1 MKYRTHHILLTY
13 KKSGPD
19 TDLQAQL
26 TPNSSPSLLTRSLQ
40 ENDLRNS
47 RQKSN
52 SLGNVSQNVSAAR
65 KDKLSKSLQEN
76 DLKNSKLRSTGN
88 TLEEKAYPKSGP
100 SNALKKSSFS
110 RSLQENDL
118 RNSRRISSSNEW
130 TQKSNAMSPML
141 PPRKNRVTIKTGRDS
156 IEEDFWYEKDSSL
169 ADSGTSG
176 SNQAQQNR
184 QLPTVKIVQEKNRR
198 KSSPGALSKEVSAL
212 NESSDFVRRSNHDRL
227 SKNSREKSRRRSGA
241 VTFDDSDFEN
251 ADSLSSSN
259 DASLAKLSQNS
270 LSPELVTRALTG
282 QDKTRRVPLMK
293 FSSINSEDGLFEHHP
308 IPLHHSFTTINDFKS
323 KNSHP
328 VRLTASASAVD
339 LRAMQVKFE
348 PILNSGSETNLTSTP
363 KSGFISWLKERRGP
377 KSGDKSAGVGKSSD
391 GSSSDFDD
399 SFTEEVFSEIHL
411 YMILDDTVML
421 AYLPS
426 IWDNCLLVRL
436 RRLLTSW

>member
-13 KKSGPD
+13 KKGGSD

-47 RQKSN
+47 KQKSN

-88 TLEEKAYPKSGP
+88 TLEEKSSLRPGP
-100 SNALKKSSFS
+100 SNALKKSSLS
-110 RSLQENDL
+110 RSLKENDL
-118 RNSRRISSSNEW
+118 RNPRRLSSSNEW
-130 TQKSNAMSPML
+130 TQKSNAMSPIL
-141 PPRKNRVTIKTGRDS
+141 PPRKDRMTIKTDRDS

-169 ADSGTSG
+169 ADSDTSG
-176 SNQAQQNR
+176 PNQAQQNR
-184 QLPTVKIVQEKNRR
+184 RLPTVKIVQEKNRR
-198 KSSPGALSKEVSAL
+198 KSSPGALSEDDSAL
-212 NESSDFVRRSNHDRL
+212 NEGSDFVRRSNNDRL
-227 SKNSREKSRRRSGA
+227 SKNSQEKSRRRSGA
-241 VTFDDSDFEN
+241 VSFDDSDFEN

-259 DASLAKLSQNS
+259 DGSLAKLSQNS
-270 LSPELVTRALTG
+270 LSPELVTRALRG
-282 QDKTRRVPLMK
+282 QEKTRRARLMK
-293 FSSINSEDGLFEHHP
+293 FSSINSEDGSFEHDS

-328 VRLTASASAVD
+328 VRLTASASAAD

-399 SFTEEVFSEIHL
+399 SFTEEAFSEIHL

-421 AYLPS
+421 AYLRS

-436 RRLLTSW
+436 RRLWTS